1 VPRILLTGATGFI
14 GRHCIE
20 PLRSSGWQVL
30 AVTSAA
36 VDELPAAEG
45 LSWHRAD
52 LLDPRAPAELIA
64 QTRPDALLHL
74 AWHLAA
80 SSVENYRWARAS
92 LQLLMAFAEAGGRR
106 AVLAGSCAEYDWLQE
121 QPLDEQSR
129 RRPATDYGI
138 SKNAL
143 GELVEGY
150 RTILGLSAAWARV
163 FFLYGPGEAET
174 RLVASVIR
182 ALLAGEP
189 ARSTHGNQLRDYL
202 YVEDVAG
209 ALVKLVDSELE
220 GAINIASGRS
230 VRLRDL
236 IAEVA
241 TQLDRQQLVELG
253 AIAAHEHEAPEVS
266 ADVTRL
272 RRELDWQPAFDHRQ
286 GIARSIAWWRR
297 QMAEARR

>member
-1 VPRILLTGATGFI
+1 MPRILLTGATGFI
-14 GRHCIE
+14 GRHCIA

-30 AVTSAA
+30 AVTSGT
-36 VDELPAAEG
+36 VDELPCNEG

-92 LQLLMAFAEAGGRR
+92 LELLMAFAEAGGRR
-106 AVLAGSCAEYDWLQE
+106 AVLTGSCAEYDWLQS

-129 RRPATDYGI
+129 RRPATDYGV

-150 RTILGLSAAWARV
+150 RTSCGLSTAWARL

-182 ALLAGEP
+182 ALLADQP

-209 ALVKLVDSELE
+209 ALVQLVASEIE
-220 GAINIASGRS
+220 GPINIASGRS

-236 IAEVA
+236 IAEAA

-266 ADVTRL
+266 AEVKRL
-272 RRELDWQPAFDHRQ
+272 HRELEWQPAFDHRQ
-286 GIARSIAWWRR
+286 GIARSIAWWRQ
-297 QMAEARR
+297 QMARASQ